1 MGSKKIV
8 SIWTANTD
16 WEPSTLRDVMSPE
29 YSDDGDFLGSEFSKA
44 FSLGFV
50 DDDTVEAD
58 KIEPTNSLINAVD
71 GCSYDLDI
79 ASDMKN
85 KNTPLTDAPIDTI
98 VAIYDY
104 SFSGTPQNTKIRN
117 NLFTYRG
124 SFEYQE

>member
-16 WEPSTLRDVMSPE
+16 WEPSTLRDVMSAE
-29 YSDDGDFLGSEFSKA
+29 YSDDGDYLGSEFDKA

-50 DDDTVEAD
+50 DVDSVEAD
-58 KIEPTNSLINAVD
+58 KIEPTNSLIKAID

-85 KNTPLTDAPIDTI
+85 KNTTLTDAPIDTI

-104 SFSGTPQNTKIRN
+104 SFSGTPQNTKTRN
-117 NLFTYRG
+117 KLFTYRG
-124 SFEYQE
+124 SFEYQH

>member
-1 MGSKKIV
+1 MGSKNIV

-58 KIEPTNSLINAVD
+58 KIEPTNSLIDAID

-85 KNTPLTDAPIDTI
+85 KNSPLTDAPIDTI

-104 SFSGTPQNTKIRN
+104 SFSPPQNTKIRN

-124 SFEYQE
+124 SFEYQD

>member
-29 YSDDGDFLGSEFSKA
+29 HSDDGDLLGSEFSKA

-50 DDDTVEAD
+50 DNDTVEAD
-58 KIEPTNSLINAVD
+58 KIQPTNSLIDAID
-71 GCSYDLDI
+71 GCSYDFDI

-85 KNTPLTDAPIDTI
+85 KNTPLTEAPINAI

-104 SFSGTPQNTKIRN
+104 SFSGTPKHTKIRN
-117 NLFTYRG
+117 NLFAYRG
-124 SFEYQE
+124 RFEYQD

>member
-1 MGSKKIV
+1 M
-8 SIWTANTD
+8 WTANTD

-29 YSDDGDFLGSEFSKA
+29 YSDDEDFLGSEFSKA
-44 FSLGFV
+44 FSLGFI

-58 KIEPTNSLINAVD
+58 KIEPTNSLIDAID

-85 KNTPLTDAPIDTI
+85 KNTPLTEVPIDTI

-104 SFSGTPQNTKIRN
+104 SFSGIPKNTKIRN

-124 SFEYQE
+124 SFEYQD

>member
-8 SIWTANTD
+8 SIWTANTE
-16 WEPSTLRDVMSPE
+16 WEPSTLRDVMIPE

-44 FSLGFV
+44 FSLDFV
-50 DDDTVEAD
+50 DDDAIEAD
-58 KIEPTNSLINAVD
+58 KIESTNSLIDAID

-104 SFSGTPQNTKIRN
+104 AFSGTPQNTKIRSS
-117 NLFTYRG
+117 LFTYRG